1 MKTGEYKTPK
11 SQYKKGYE
19 EGYED
24 GYNNRKNLFE

>member
-11 SQYKKGYE
+11 NQYKKGYE